1 MKILSSISHPHVVPN
16 LYTFTCSVEHK
27 IQYFKELLW
36 KLNSSGSPLTSIIY
50 FFPTLEGNGAPKR
63 PGYKLFFKISSFVFN
78 RTKKRIQFNN
88 DRILIFGRTLSL
100 IQL

>member
-16 LYTFTCSVEHK
+16 LYSFTCSVEHK

-63 PGYKLFFKISSFVFN
+63 PGYKLFSKYLPLCSTEQRNVY
-78 RTKKRIQFNN
+78 R
-88 DRILIFGRTLSL
+88 LIMTEF
-100 IQL
+100 